1 MGFRGPEALFSL
13 TVDRPVLIIAPA
25 LGEAPTGLHQA
36 TVGRTWGA
44 TFKSE
49 GESVGDDRWAT
60 PDGIVGQWRGS
71 EGGRS
76 LGAVHDQEFFAIWH
90 RPGQPLPMPFGRQYF
105 NALITQSGSLPE
117 ADLREVASQLLD
129 HGMRSAIC
137 HGEDAQ
143 TLGGIIDGLVDEQG
157 REIERRTIYTMVH
170 DGEGLDDTLRYF
182 VLPNGL
188 AEIGLIVILGEEG
201 HFDYAQEAWGT
212 ATGMGLCRVALCAAG

>member
-1 MGFRGPEALFSL
+1 
-13 TVDRPVLIIAPA
+13 
-25 LGEAPTGLHQA
+25 
-36 TVGRTWGA
+36 
-44 TFKSE
+44 
-49 GESVGDDRWAT
+49 
-60 PDGIVGQWRGS
+60 
-71 EGGRS
+71 
-76 LGAVHDQEFFAIWH
+76 
-90 RPGQPLPMPFGRQYF
+90 MPFGRQYF